1 MGSGNTSPENGSLN
15 GTRRGSLQSQLTAA
29 LPAPG
34 MPNYPKE
41 NAINFSFE
49 KISILVTARN
59 LKYLKFLLNSITLG
73 NRNLICL

>member
-49 KISILVTARN
+49 KNINIGNSKEFKVSFLPSLLDN
-59 LKYLKFLLNSITLG
+59 LG
-73 NRNLICL
+73 